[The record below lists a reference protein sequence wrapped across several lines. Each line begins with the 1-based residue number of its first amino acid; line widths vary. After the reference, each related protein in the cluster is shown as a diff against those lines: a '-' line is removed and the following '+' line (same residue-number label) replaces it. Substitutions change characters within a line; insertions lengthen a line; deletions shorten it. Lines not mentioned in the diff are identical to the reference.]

1 MGLSALNL
9 QQTQAVDSGNVKMTS
24 GPRLVAVGWPRCSR
38 QMSRQRGTFVDELK
52 MCKSLISQR
61 HECLTVPYRGIL
73 QMFGDTISHPSAH
86 LGHSCNPTN
95 LIRL

>member
-1 MGLSALNL
+1 MGLSALTL
-9 QQTQAVDSGNVKMTS
+9 QQTQAGGSGNVKVTL

-38 QMSRQRGTFVDELK
+38 QMSRQSGAFVDELK

-61 HECLTVPYRGIL
+61 HECLMVPYGVIL

-86 LGHSCNPTN
+86 LGHSFNPTN

>member
-9 QQTQAVDSGNVKMTS
+9 QQTQAGGSGNVKVTL

-38 QMSRQRGTFVDELK
+38 QMSRQRGAFVDELK

-61 HECLTVPYRGIL
+61 HECLMVPYRRIL

-86 LGHSCNPTN
+86 
-95 LIRL
+95 

>member
-1 MGLSALNL
+1 MGLSARTL
-9 QQTQAVDSGNVKMTS
+9 QQTQADGSGNVKVTL
-24 GPRLVAVGWPRCSR
+24 GPRLIAVGWPKFSR
-38 QMSRQRGTFVDELK
+38 QLSRQRGAFVDELK

-73 QMFGDTISHPSAH
+73 QMFGDTNSYPSAH